1 MKKLVCLL
9 LALML
14 CVCAACAETVTIG
27 GLALNIPAQWRVN
40 KNIQTENEHYLE
52 LAYLTDTP
60 VHAINMTHTQLAN
73 WDEIAAAEDG
83 LMHFA
88 NLSAITLLA
97 KLGDADVQVQTERHI
112 ALRDGG
118 HALKI
123 AYKRADG
130 ITNGLLIILSGG
142 AMVTVLTANED
153 GAQCEAWL
161 DQMLLPMRVQ
171 ENMKAGSVY
180 ISIPAGFVKNDENG
194 LYFNENNEAIKVFTM
209 DASGEEMQKLLAE
222 GPAGLLLLVLKSQ
235 IGDLQYSNL
244 QVDTLEL
251 EGSSALI
258 SSMDV
263 TANGNSGCMGALTA
277 LYDDMVVGVSYLGNQ
292 GGQQAAAD
300 LMQVITYQLQEHR
313 GFYMGDVTLAYPEG
327 FDMAEYEKQEDAI
340 SATLSDQLLPEITV
354 ISTPL
359 TEEEKQMEARS
370 LLITKLQEELS
381 SVTGSE
387 FKKIEEEYD
396 DATAIYFTW
405 YDEWSGVQYA
415 NGLAFAVTE
424 ENLIRIYSE
433 WPNGDTEYA
442 RSVLEEMLPSPALG
456 ETIAQG
462 NVTVCIP
469 AGMQVQ
475 KTTQE
480 DGAVIYSAS
489 SSTAEIAVDCY
500 PAPPEALHGMAESM
514 GMQTAMEI
522 LLSMEMNENGVE
534 GLTIEYTAC
543 ENGVHLVETVF
554 EHQQLRH
561 GIALMLDGEAWW
573 QVFVMTNETEEG
585 TREIMN
591 ELLQKMR

>member
-40 KNIQTENEHYLE
+40 RNIQTENEHYLE

-60 VHAINMTHTQLAN
+60 VHAINMTHTQMTN

-88 NLSAITLLA
+88 NLSAITLLT
-97 KLGDADVQVQTERHI
+97 KLGDTDVQVQSERHI

-123 AYKRADG
+123 VYKRADG

-142 AMVTVLTANED
+142 AMMTVLTASAD

-161 DQMLLPMRVQ
+161 NQLLLPLRVQ
-171 ENMKAGSVY
+171 EEMELAGMD
-180 ISIPAGFVKNDENG
+180 IGLPAGFVKNDENG
-194 LYFNENNEAIKVFTM
+194 VYLNENNEAIKVFTM

-222 GPAGLLLLVLKSQ
+222 SPAGLLLLVLEGQ

-244 QVDTLEL
+244 QVDTLES
-251 EGSSALI
+251 EGFSALV

-277 LYDDMVVGVSYLGNQ
+277 LCDDMVVGVSYLGNQ
-292 GGQQAAAD
+292 GGQQAAAE
-300 LMQVITYQLQEHR
+300 LMQVITYPAQTSS
-313 GFYMGDVTLAYPEG
+313 GFYLGDIPILCPDGFYATEYKKKEG
-327 FDMAEYEKQEDAI
+327 TI
-340 SATLSDQLLPEITV
+340 SATIIDQLLPEMTV
-354 ISTPL
+354 LSTPL
-359 TEEEKQMEARS
+359 TAEEKQLDART
-370 LLITKLQEELS
+370 LLAAKIQEQLS
-381 SVTGSE
+381 DVTGSNI
-387 FKKIEEEYD
+387 KTIVKEYD
-396 DATAIYFTW
+396 GATAVHITW
-405 YDEWSGVQYA
+405 DNESLGVKYASGVA
-415 NGLAFAVTE
+415 LITNGDVLTG
-424 ENLIRIYSE
+424 IYLS
-433 WPNGDTEYA
+433 WPNANTKQISGVFA
-442 RSVLEEMLPSPALG
+442 FMLPPSAGG
-456 ETIAQG
+456 ETIAQD

-480 DGAVIYSAS
+480 DGTVIYSAS

-500 PAPPEALHGMAESM
+500 PAPPEALQGMAESM

-573 QVFVMTNETEEG
+573 QVFVMTNEMEDG